1 MRIAIINWSNRR
13 IGGTG
18 TYLSAVVPKLQR
30 AGHEIALWHEVN
42 TPVDYDPIPM
52 PSGAPVW
59 SMTDLGLEPALA
71 ALSSWRPDLLYAHGL
86 LDPAVERRTLQIAP
100 SVFFAHNYYG
110 TCISGAKTVR
120 RPVVTPCG
128 RTFGWQCLAH
138 YYPSGCGG
146 LSPFTMVRQYRQ
158 QRDRLQLLSKYS
170 AIVTHSTHMQ
180 QEYIKHGLNTAR
192 VFNVKY
198 GADEASP
205 ASGTAIAPAPHDGP
219 WELLFAGRMDDLK
232 GGRELIQALPDVVR
246 RLNRDVRL
254 TFAGDGLA
262 RAEWERLA
270 QRVCRVESRAQVLF
284 TGWLPRASIDTLF
297 SQSDLL
303 VLPSLWPEPLA
314 LVGLE
319 AARHRLPVAA
329 FAVGGIS
336 DWLTSGHNGF
346 LAPGDPPTID
356 GLVLAIVSCLKDAVT
371 HARLRDG
378 AAELSAD
385 FAFEKHI
392 ELLLRAFDDAT
403 KRLRPAPSPVRAN

>member
-13 IGGTG
+13 IGGPG
-18 TYLSAVVPKLQR
+18 TYLSAGVPKLQH
-30 AGHEIALWHEVN
+30 AGHESALWHEVN

-71 ALSSWRPDLLYAHGL
+71 ALSSWQPDLLYAHGL

-100 SVFFAHNYYG
+100 SVFFAHNYRHLHQRR
-110 TCISGAKTVR
+110 KTF
-120 RPVVTPCG
+120 VVSRDAMQPRSAGSASLITI
-128 RTFGWQCLAH
+128 RADAAAARSRW
-138 YYPSGCGG
+138 S
-146 LSPFTMVRQYRQ
+146 SVRQ
-158 QRDRLQLLSKYS
+158 QRDRALLSRKS
-170 AIVTHSTHMQ
+170 AIVTHSTHMRQ
-180 QEYIKHGLNTAR
+180 GIKHGLSWLASSTSN
-192 VFNVKY
+192 
-198 GADEASP
+198 GADGASP
-205 ASGTAIAPAPHDGP
+205 ASGAGIEPAPHDGP
-219 WELLFAGRMDDLK
+219 WGALRGPDGRS

-246 RLNRDVRL
+246 RLNRDIRL
-254 TFAGDGLA
+254 TCAGDGPA
-262 RAEWERLA
+262 RAEWEKLA
-270 QRVCRVESRAQVLF
+270 HRVCRVESRAQVLF

-346 LAPGDPPTID
+346 LAPGNPPTID
-356 GLVLAIVSCLKDAVT
+356 GLVLAIVACLKDAVT

-403 KRLRPAPSPVRAN
+403 KAPQPVRAN

>member
-18 TYLSAVVPKLQR
+18 TYLSAVVPQLQR
-30 AGHEIALWHEVN
+30 AGHDIALWHEVN

-52 PSGAPVW
+52 PPGSPAW
-59 SMTDLGLEPALA
+59 SMADLGLEPALA
-71 ALSSWRPDLLYAHGL
+71 ALSSWRPHLLYAHGL
-86 LDPAVERRTLQIAP
+86 LDPAVERRTLTIAP

-120 RPVVTPCG
+120 RPVVRPCG

-146 LSPFTMVRQYRQ
+146 WSPVTMVRQYRQ
-158 QRDRLQLLSKYS
+158 QRDRLQLLSKYG

-180 QEYIKHGLNTAR
+180 EEYIKHGLSTAR

-198 GADEASP
+198 RADEATPWTDDDATP
-205 ASGTAIAPAPHDGP
+205 AAHDGP
-219 WELLFAGRMDDLK
+219 WELIFAGRMDDLK
-232 GGRELIQALPDVVR
+232 GGRELILALPEVVT
-246 RLNRDVRL
+246 RLGRDVRL
-254 TFAGDGLA
+254 TFAGDGPL
-262 RAEWERLA
+262 RGDWERLA
-270 QRVCRVESRAQVLF
+270 QAACQREPRVQVRF
-284 TGWLPRASIDTLF
+284 TGWLPRDGIDALF

-346 LAPGDPPTID
+346 LAPGDPPTVD
-356 GLVLAIVSCLKDAVT
+356 GLVRAIVACLKDAAT

-378 AAELSAD
+378 AAALSAD

-403 KRLRPAPSPVRAN
+403 RSSPLAN

>member
-1 MRIAIINWSNRR
+1 MRIAVLNWSNRR

-18 TYLSAVVPKLQR
+18 SYLSAILPQLQR
-30 AGHEIALWHEVN
+30 VGHEIALWHEVD
-42 TPVDYDPIPM
+42 TPTDYAPIPL
-52 PSGAPVW
+52 PPGAPVW

-71 ALSSWRPDLLYAHGL
+71 ALSAWQPDLLYAHGL
-86 LDPAVERRTLQIAP
+86 LDPAVERRTLEIAP

-138 YYPSGCGG
+138 YYPRGCGG
-146 LSPFTMVRQYRQ
+146 WSPVTMVRQYRQ

-170 AIVTHSTHMQ
+170 AVVTHSTHMQ
-180 QEYIKHGLNTAR
+180 KEYIRHGLDTTR

-205 ASGTAIAPAPHDGP
+205 ALADVAPAAHDGP

-232 GGRELIQALPDVVR
+232 GGRELILALPELVK
-246 RLNRDVRL
+246 RLDRDVRL
-254 TFAGDGLA
+254 TFAGDGPL
-262 RAEWERLA
+262 RGEWERLS
-270 QRVCRVESRAQVLF
+270 QRVCRTESRVHVQFA
-284 TGWLPRASIDTLF
+284 GWLPRTSIDTLF

-329 FAVGGIS
+329 FAVGGIP

-346 LAPGDPPTID
+346 LAPGDPPTVD
-356 GLVLAIVSCLKDAVT
+356 GLVCAIVACLKDSAT
-371 HARLRDG
+371 HARLREG
-378 AAELSAD
+378 AGAVSTD

-403 KRLRPAPSPVRAN
+403 RSSSPALTN

>member
-18 TYLSAVVPKLQR
+18 TYLSAVVPQLQR

-42 TPVDYDPIPM
+42 TPVEYDPIPM

-110 TCISGAKTVR
+110 TCITGAKTVR

-138 YYPSGCGG
+138 YYPSRCGG
-146 LSPFTMVRQYRQ
+146 WSPVTMVRQYRQ
-158 QRDRLQLLSKYS
+158 QRDRLQLLEKYT

-180 QEYIKHGLNTAR
+180 QEYVKHGLHTAR
-192 VFNVKY
+192 VFNVRY
-198 GADEASP
+198 GADETSP
-205 ASGTAIAPAPHDGP
+205 AIVARHASSLHVGP

-232 GGRELIQALPDVVR
+232 GGRELILALPEVGK
-246 RLNRDVRL
+246 RLSREVRL
-254 TFAGDGLA
+254 TFAGDGPL
-262 RAEWERLA
+262 REEWESLA
-270 QRVCRVESRAQVLF
+270 QRVCRDQSRVQVRF
-284 TGWLPRASIDTLF
+284 AGWLPRTSMDGVFA
-297 SQSDLL
+297 QSDLL

-336 DWLTSGHNGF
+336 DWLKSGHNGF
-346 LAPGDPPTID
+346 LAPGDPPTVH
-356 GLVLAIVSCLKDAVT
+356 GLVDAIVACLEDSAT
-371 HARLRDG
+371 HARLREG
-378 AAELSAD
+378 AGALSAD
-385 FAFEKHI
+385 FAFDTHI
-392 ELLLRAFDDAT
+392 ELLLRAFADAT
-403 KRLRPAPSPVRAN
+403 RASSPALSSRGQN

>member
-1 MRIAIINWSNRR
+1 
-13 IGGTG
+13 
-18 TYLSAVVPKLQR
+18 
-30 AGHEIALWHEVN
+30 
-42 TPVDYDPIPM
+42 
-52 PSGAPVW
+52 
-59 SMTDLGLEPALA
+59 
-71 ALSSWRPDLLYAHGL
+71 
-86 LDPAVERRTLQIAP
+86 
-100 SVFFAHNYYG
+100 
-110 TCISGAKTVR
+110 
-120 RPVVTPCG
+120 
-128 RTFGWQCLAH
+128 
-138 YYPSGCGG
+138 
-146 LSPFTMVRQYRQ
+146 MVRQYRQ
-158 QRDRLQLLSKYS
+158 QRDRLRLLPNYS

-198 GADEASP
+198 GADETSA
-205 ASGTAIAPAPHDGP
+205 ASGAGIAPVPHDGP

-254 TFAGDGLA
+254 TLAGDGPV
-262 RAEWERLA
+262 RSEWETLA
-270 QRVCRVESRAQVLF
+270 QRVCRAEPRAQVLF

-329 FAVGGIS
+329 FAVGGIA
-336 DWLTSGHNGF
+336 DWLTSGHNGH

-356 GLVLAIVSCLKDAVT
+356 GLVLAIVACLKDAVT

-403 KRLRPAPSPVRAN
+403 KRPAPSPVRTH

>member
-1 MRIAIINWSNRR
+1 MRIAILNWSNRR

-18 TYLSAVVPKLQR
+18 TYLSAVVPQLQR

-42 TPVDYDPIPM
+42 TPTDYAPIPM
-52 PSGAPVW
+52 PPGAQVW

-71 ALSSWRPDLLYAHGL
+71 ALSSWQPDLLYAHGL

-110 TCISGAKTVR
+110 TCISGGKTVR

-138 YYPSGCGG
+138 YYPRGCGG
-146 LSPFTMVRQYRQ
+146 WSPVTMVRQYRQ

-170 AIVTHSTHMQ
+170 AVVTHSTHMEK
-180 QEYIKHGLNTAR
+180 EYIRHGLDRTR
-192 VFNVKY
+192 VVNVKY
-198 GADEASP
+198 GTDEPSP
-205 ASGTAIAPAPHDGP
+205 ALADVAPTAHDGP
-219 WELLFAGRMDDLK
+219 WELLFAGRMDALK
-232 GGRELIQALPDVVR
+232 GGRELILALPEVTK
-246 RLNRDVRL
+246 RLDRNVRL
-254 TFAGDGLA
+254 TFAGDGPL
-262 RAEWERLA
+262 RGKWERLS
-270 QRVCRVESRAQVLF
+270 QRVCRTESRVQVQF
-284 TGWLPRASIDTLF
+284 VGWLPRTSIDMLF

-319 AARHRLPVAA
+319 AGRHSLPVAA
-329 FAVGGIS
+329 FAVGGIA

-346 LAPGDPPTID
+346 LAPGDPPTVD
-356 GLVLAIVSCLKDAVT
+356 GLVGAIVACLKDRAT
-371 HARLRDG
+371 HARLREG
-378 AAELSAD
+378 AGAVSAD
-385 FAFEKHI
+385 FAFEKHM

-403 KRLRPAPSPVRAN
+403 RSSSPALTS